1 MRWFL
6 LVLGFSLQAYS
17 AEKIEI
23 VRDEYGIPHI
33 FAQTAA
39 GAAYGSGYAQA
50 TDRAEQLLENLK
62 SARGGEA
69 SLSAPVRAMVEAYCA
84 GANAWFAENHRGER
98 VEPAMVE
105 AFSRTAFGQTRESS
119 DVLIA
124 PSRSTEKAVIAI
136 LSPLGSWYG
145 SGRLYE
151 IHVAVAE
158 AGLEFSG
165 VGPAGVPFPLLG
177 HSALVS
183 ISGHGAGEAGANALD
198 QAWAMI
204 AAKNLE
210 EEKRALA
217 MGQLPAQK
225 FLIGTAEG
233 DIYDSSTGA
242 TNPPEGVLL
251 SGGGASQAVAM
262 LRQLVK
268 DAYTFSLESA
278 ASLAFSTDVYK
289 GEEWQKR
296 IAKVAPGSDFVRMLT
311 GWSRR
316 AEATSREALAFYL
329 FKTALDDESR
339 ALEPPGSMSDSRIR
353 AALRKAQDRFET
365 EFNFDATY
373 GTLFRIARD
382 GAQRSWPMGGGTVTA
397 AGMAT
402 PRAVDYEAR
411 DRRMVARG
419 GQAALQV
426 AVLGRPARSV
436 IAMPLGE
443 SDQAGSA
450 HFDDQARDQF
460 SASHT
465 FTTYFSD
472 RKELEKRSKNKK
484 ELIF

>member
-6 LVLGFSLQAYS
+6 LVLSFSLQAYS

-50 TDRAEQLLENLK
+50 SDRAEQLLQNLK
-62 SARGGEA
+62 SAHGGEV
-69 SLSAPVRAMVEAYCA
+69 SLTAPVRSMVEAYCA

-105 AFSRTAFGQTRESS
+105 AFSRSAFGSIRESS

-124 PSRSTEKAVIAI
+124 PSRSTDKAVISI

-145 SGRLYE
+145 SARLYA
-151 IHVAVAE
+151 IHMSAADS
-158 AGLEFSG
+158 GLEFSG
-165 VGPAGVPFPLLG
+165 VGPVGVPFPLLG
-177 HSALVS
+177 HSAFVS
-183 ISGHGAGEAGANALD
+183 VSGRGAGEGGANALD

-233 DIYDSSTGA
+233 DIFDSSTGV

-251 SGGGASQAVAM
+251 SGGGVPQAVAM
-262 LRQLVK
+262 QRQLLT

-278 ASLAFSTDVYK
+278 ASLAFATDVYK
-289 GEEWQKR
+289 AEEWQKR

-329 FKTALDDESR
+329 FKMALDDDAR
-339 ALEPPGSMSDSRIR
+339 TLEPPDTVSDGRIR

-373 GTLFRIARD
+373 GTLFRIGRD
-382 GAQRSWPMGGGTVTA
+382 GAQRSWPLGGGTVTGV
-397 AGMAT
+397 GMAT

-426 AVLGRPARSV
+426 AVLAKPTRSV

-450 HFDDQARDQF
+450 HFDDEARDLY
-460 SASHT
+460 SVSHT
-465 FTTYFSD
+465 FATYFAD
-472 RKELEKRSKNKK
+472 RKTLEKTSKNKK